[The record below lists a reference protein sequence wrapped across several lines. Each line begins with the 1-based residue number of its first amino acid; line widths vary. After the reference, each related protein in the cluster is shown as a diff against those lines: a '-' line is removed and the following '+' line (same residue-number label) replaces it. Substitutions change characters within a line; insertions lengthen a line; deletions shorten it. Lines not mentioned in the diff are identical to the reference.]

1 MQNPEPASAYAW
13 WVPPAQQQ
21 DKNIMAGIFVNV
33 SHPRVAKEADY
44 PPIQPLLLYAAGQV
58 QQQDGEGRRIGV

>member
-21 DKNIMAGIFVNV
+21 DNNIMAGRFVTVLN
-33 SHPRVAKEADY
+33 PRVAKEAD
-44 PPIQPLLLYAAGQV
+44 
-58 QQQDGEGRRIGV
+58 